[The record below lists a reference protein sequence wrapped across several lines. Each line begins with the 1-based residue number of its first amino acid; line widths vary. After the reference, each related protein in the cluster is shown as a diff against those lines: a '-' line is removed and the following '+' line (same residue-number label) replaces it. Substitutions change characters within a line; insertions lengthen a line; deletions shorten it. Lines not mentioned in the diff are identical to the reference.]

1 MARIAGV
8 DLPREKRA
16 EVALTYIFGIGRP
29 TANEILK
36 RVQEV
41 DPNAKMVEWNGGEI
55 KYTLWID

>member
-1 MARIAGV
+1 MKLFNILSGSYAV
-8 DLPREKRA
+8 
-16 EVALTYIFGIGRP
+16 GINGTNTFSDYN

-41 DPNAKMVEWNGGEI
+41 DPNAKISEWNGGEI

>member
-1 MARIAGV
+1 MKLFNILSGSYV
-8 DLPREKRA
+8 
-16 EVALTYIFGIGRP
+16 VGINGTNTFSDYN

-55 KYTLWID
+55 KYTL

>member
-1 MARIAGV
+1 M
-8 DLPREKRA
+8 
-16 EVALTYIFGIGRP
+16 GINGTNTFSDYN

-41 DPNAKMVEWNGGEI
+41 DPNAKISEWNGGEI

>member
-1 MARIAGV
+1 MKLFNILSGSYV
-8 DLPREKRA
+8 
-16 EVALTYIFGIGRP
+16 VGINGTNTFSDYD

-41 DPNAKMVEWNGGEI
+41 DPNAKISEWNGGEI

>member
-1 MARIAGV
+1 MK
-8 DLPREKRA
+8 LFN
-16 EVALTYIFGIGRP
+16 IFFFFFIVGINGTNTFSDYDR
-29 TANEILK
+29 ANEILR

>member
-1 MARIAGV
+1 MK
-8 DLPREKRA
+8 LFN
-16 EVALTYIFGIGRP
+16 IFSGSYVVGINGTNTFSDYDR
-29 TANEILK
+29 ANEILN

>member
-1 MARIAGV
+1 MKLFNILSGSYV
-8 DLPREKRA
+8 
-16 EVALTYIFGIGRP
+16 IGINGTNTFSDYN

-41 DPNAKMVEWNGGEI
+41 DPNAKISEWNGGEI

>member
-1 MARIAGV
+1 MKLFNILSGSYV
-8 DLPREKRA
+8 
-16 EVALTYIFGIGRP
+16 VGINGTNTFSDYN

-41 DPNAKMVEWNGGEI
+41 DPNAKISEWNGGEI